1 MIQYSVLNVTKC
13 IKCFLLHRGILNS
26 LGMFGNSA
34 VGARAAA
41 AIMFIIGLMFG
52 LAAAVNMIILLKVS
66 YLRFNFICIDNV
78 LFAIIVST
86 RPESPDFFRFFFQA
100 WKVLEANLFP
110 CKYL

>member
-1 MIQYSVLNVTKC
+1 MKC
-13 IKCFLLHRGILNS
+13 IKYFLLCRGILNS

-66 YLRFNFICIDNV
+66 YRRFNFICIDNV
-78 LFAIIVST
+78 LFVIIVST
-86 RPESPDFFRFFFQA
+86 RPESTDFFSVF
-100 WKVLEANLFP
+100 
-110 CKYL
+110 